1 MKARMTATIAIA
13 VVAMMVFAAAGATTF
28 SWFTDTEETDITIT
42 TGSLKVE
49 TSEFDITHGNTS
61 LLGEAAGTSIPTNIT
76 IGYDDGREAVTKW
89 YTDKDS
95 NVLSI
100 AGNPGDVD
108 IKIKYGVTFSGNLD
122 YRYLIDVDYPD
133 NMGIDISIMDKDGK
147 KVDVLGSWVTADD
160 VSDDVSLDVTYS
172 VVISISS
179 IPEDMDNDKIKIT
192 NMITQ
197 YLNPLWDGYIPE
209 KVPSTLEIVPGGGT
223 QTGTITIN
231 TPGDLVYLN
240 TLAKEWVET
249 YSNGMDTNVGSYR
262 ENVGGKGTDYYYH
275 WAWDIILATDIDMNN
290 IPMDSVD
297 ISYWD
302 TFDGNGHTISNVV
315 LNEGQDGLFN
325 HGAKA
330 INNLYIENIV
340 VNAPDVQTVG
350 AVAGVGTCTNVH
362 VINADVTGGKYT
374 GGIIGQGSSFIN
386 CSVKNSTV
394 TGTDKTVGGL
404 AGYSIG
410 DPAAATVTGNIVEN
424 VVVTGAYNVGG
435 LLGQS
440 QNETVENN
448 VVKDVTVISTR
459 ELPVTASANEV
470 RTAELAARSNF
481 ANTVI
486 GTNDTDD
493 NVTLFNSSSVS
504 KDSEFDDAIKGGNT
518 LLVLGDGNYIIPD
531 SAQGKTLTIKGN
543 GDTVIATQDDGSY
556 EGCDYS
562 LDGSTVT
569 FEDIVIN
576 TDSTTYT
583 GYARMNGTYNNC
595 IINGT
600 YTLYG
605 DSEFNNCTF
614 NVSGDVYNIWTWG
627 APNATFNNCTFNSDG
642 KALLLYGQA
651 NTKLTVNNCTF
662 NDKGGLTDLKAA
674 IEIGNDYDK
683 SYELIV
689 NDTTVNGYAIN
700 DKGINTGTTLWAN
713 KNSMGADKLNVV
725 VDGVDVY

>member
-1 MKARMTATIAIA
+1 MTATIAIA

-49 TSEFDITHGNTS
+49 TTDFDITHGNTS

-89 YTDKDS
+89 YTYKDS

-133 NMGIDISIMDKDGK
+133 NMGIEISIMDKDGK

-197 YLNPLWDGYIPE
+197 YLNPLWDGHFPE
-209 KVPSTLEIVPGGGT
+209 KVPSTLVIVPGGGT
-223 QTGTITIN
+223 KTGTITIN

-249 YSNGMDTNVGSYR
+249 YSNGMGTNVGSYR
-262 ENVGGKGTDYYYH
+262 EDAGGKGTDYYYH
-275 WAWDIILATDIDMNN
+275 WEWDIILNSDLDMNN
-290 IPMDSVD
+290 IPIDS
-297 ISYWD
+297 INLSYWD
-302 TFDGNGHTISNVV
+302 EFNGNGHVISNVV
-315 LNEGQDGLFN
+315 LKEGQSGLFN
-325 HGAKA
+325 NGVKA
-330 INNLYIENIV
+330 IDNLTIKNIV
-340 VNAPDVQTVG
+340 VNAPGVQTVG
-350 AVAGVGTCTNVH
+350 AVAGKGTCTNVH

-374 GGIIGQGSSFIN
+374 GGIIGKGSSFIN
-386 CSVKNSTV
+386 CSVRDSTI

-410 DPAAATVTGNIVEN
+410 DPNPATVEGNLVENVTVTGP
-424 VVVTGAYNVGG
+424 YNVGG
-435 LLGQS
+435 LLGQA
-440 QNETVENN
+440 QKETVKGNT
-448 VVKDVTVISTR
+448 VKDVTVESTKK
-459 ELPVTASANEV
+459 LPSDASSNEV
-470 RTAELAARSNF
+470 RTSELAARSLF
-481 ANTVI
+481 ETTILGINTI
-486 GTNDTDD
+486 E
-493 NVTLFNSSSVS
+493 NVTTIEYTPVASNSDID
-504 KDSEFDDAIKGGNT
+504 KAIKNNEFK
-518 LLVLGDGNYIIPD
+518 LYLSDGVYIIPD

-543 GDTVIATQDDGSY
+543 GKTVIATQDDGSY

-595 IINGT
+595 TINGT

-642 KALLLYGQA
+642 KALLLYGTVD
-651 NTKLTVNNCTF
+651 TKLTVDGCTF

-674 IEIGNDYDK
+674 IEIGNDYNK

-689 NDTTVNGYAIN
+689 NNTTVNGYEIN
-700 DKGINTGTTLWAN
+700 DKGISTGTTLWAN
-713 KNSMGADKLNVV
+713 KNSMPKDKLNVV
-725 VDGVDVY
+725 VDGVGVY